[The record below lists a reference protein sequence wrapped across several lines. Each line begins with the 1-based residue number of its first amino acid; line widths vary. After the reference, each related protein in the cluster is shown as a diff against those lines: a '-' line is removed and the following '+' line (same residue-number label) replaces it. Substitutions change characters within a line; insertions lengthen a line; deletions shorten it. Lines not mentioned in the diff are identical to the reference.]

1 VKNEIE
7 REERD
12 QTKSPFLRNRGVGR
26 RENENFA
33 VVELDDELEENDF
46 C

>member
-1 VKNEIE
+1 MKNEIE